1 MIRALHREIRAV
13 TFDCWGT
20 LLSYEPAQGR
30 SHQLRVRALHQALQ
44 TAGLNPALEE
54 AAARL
59 ADAHKKHI
67 SAWESAISTG
77 SPEIA
82 RWALEACG
90 VADREIERRLVG
102 EFEEAA
108 LQIEVA
114 ALDGA
119 LETLRAL
126 GQRDIR
132 MALICDTGFTPGR
145 VVRQLLD
152 RVELLQW
159 LELQIFSNEAGMTK
173 PHAPVFRAA
182 LDGLDADP
190 SHTIHVGD
198 LRRTDIQG
206 ARELGM
212 GTIRIRDFNDDDS
225 DLPDADAVADH
236 HPHLLEIL
244 GVTS

>member
-1 MIRALHREIRAV
+1 MLRLLDREVRAV

-20 LLSYEPAQGR
+20 LLRYEPAQGR
-30 SHQLRVRALHQALQ
+30 SHELRVRALQRALRAAGVNVGLAGAAKTLRAAHQKHNDAWQ
-44 TAGLNPALEE
+44 
-54 AAARL
+54 AA
-59 ADAHKKHI
+59 
-67 SAWESAISTG
+67 ESTG

-90 VADREIERRLVG
+90 VKDAEIERALVG
-102 EFEEAA
+102 ELQEAA
-108 LQIEVA
+108 LQSEVA

-119 LETLRAL
+119 VETLRTL

-132 MALICDTGFTPGR
+132 MALVCDTGFTPGR
-145 VVRQLLD
+145 VVRQLLA
-152 RVELLQW
+152 RVDLLAW
-159 LELQIFSNEAGMTK
+159 LEVQIFSDEAGLTK

-182 LDGLDADP
+182 LDGLGADP
-190 SHTIHVGD
+190 AHTVHVGD
-198 LRRTDIQG
+198 LRRTDVQG

-244 GVTS
+244 GAA

>member
-1 MIRALHREIRAV
+1 MIHALDREIRAV

-30 SHQLRVRALHQALQ
+30 SHQLRVRALQHALQ
-44 TAGLNPALEE
+44 TAGSNLALED
-54 AAARL
+54 AAAGL
-59 ADAHKKHI
+59 ADAHRKHTD
-67 SAWESAISTG
+67 AWESAISTG

-90 VADREIERRLVG
+90 VADDEIERKLVA

-108 LQIEVA
+108 LQIEVT

-126 GQRDIR
+126 GQRDLR

-159 LELQIFSNEAGMTK
+159 LEVQIFSNEAGMTK

-182 LDGLDADP
+182 LDGLGTDA
-190 SHTIHVGD
+190 SHAVHVGD
-198 LRRTDIQG
+198 LRRTDIRG
-206 ARELGM
+206 AREFGM
-212 GTIRIRDFNDDDS
+212 ATIRIRDFNDDDS

-236 HPHLLEIL
+236 HPHILEIL
-244 GVTS
+244 GT